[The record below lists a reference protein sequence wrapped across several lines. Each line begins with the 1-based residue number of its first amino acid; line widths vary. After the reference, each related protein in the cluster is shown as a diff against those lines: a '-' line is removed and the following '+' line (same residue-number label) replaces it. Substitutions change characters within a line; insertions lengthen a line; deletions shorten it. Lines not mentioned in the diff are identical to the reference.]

1 MAVTTTR
8 ALSIHARYACRSSG
22 ACCTA
27 GWAIPAE
34 PAVEE
39 GLRHGWDQGRLR
51 VGTARSVDD
60 LLRRAAGLPDGA
72 RVLLR
77 ADARGRC
84 AFFEPRAGNLCAIH
98 RQLGHAALPLGCRQF
113 PRVALL
119 TPGVVR
125 VALSHFC
132 PTAAD
137 LLFTPGPCTIV
148 EDPPA
153 FPPAAEY
160 EGLDA
165 RAALPPLLRPGVL
178 LGWDGHDLWEAHA
191 VSVLADEALAPEQA
205 LARLEAQ
212 AEIARAWR
220 VEDGPFLP
228 FLQDALSRTP
238 EPAAAEGFDECLE
251 RWRAAR
257 TCVPAAVKAPAD
269 PPAGSAE
276 ADRRWVAPAWPTWAG
291 PVRRYL
297 AAKAFASW
305 CALQGQGLRTT
316 VAAVR
321 TAWAIL
327 RVEAARVGLA
337 AGRPLDA
344 TSLKEAVRA
353 AERLLVHLASPE
365 ALARRLSEG
374 EAKAERR

>member
-1 MAVTTTR
+1 MNTTR

-27 GWAIPAE
+27 GWAIPVE

-39 GLRHGWDQGRLR
+39 GLRQGWDGGRLR

-60 LLRRAAGLPDGA
+60 LLRRAAGLPDRA

-98 RQLGHAALPLGCRQF
+98 RQLGHGALPLSCRQF

-119 TPGVVR
+119 TPETVR
-125 VALSHFC
+125 ITLSHFC

-137 LLFTPGPCTIV
+137 LLFAGGPCTIV
-148 EDPPA
+148 QDPPA
-153 FPPAAEY
+153 FPPGAEY

-165 RAALPPLLRPGVL
+165 RNAVPPLLRPGVL
-178 LGWDGHDLWEAHA
+178 MGWDGYDAWEAHA

-205 LARLEAQ
+205 LARLEDQ
-212 AEIARAWR
+212 AETARSWR

-228 FLQDALSRTP
+228 FLNAALSGKP
-238 EPAAAEGFDECLE
+238 PALRGSAGFDQCLE
-251 RWRAAR
+251 HWRMAR
-257 TCVPAAVKAPAD
+257 ACVPPAVKAPPE
-269 PPAGSAE
+269 PPAGSAM
-276 ADRRWVAPAWPTWAG
+276 ADRRWVAPAWPTWAL

-316 VAAVR
+316 ASALR
-321 TAWAIL
+321 TAFAVL

-344 TSLKEAVRA
+344 TLLKEAVRA
-353 AERLLVHLASPE
+353 AELLLVHLASPE
-365 ALARRLSEG
+365 VLARRLSEG
-374 EAKAERR
+374 EAGPGGR